1 MSGPRNAL
9 VVDDSRAMR
18 SIIGKF
24 LRELGFEVHEA
35 ASGLDALVRIRQIEG
50 LSLVLVDWNMPE
62 MDGCEFLKR
71 VRQEEAFHD
80 IPIMMVTTES
90 EMEQVAV
97 ALDAGAN
104 EYLMKPF
111 DKQGLLE
118 KLLLLG
124 VDPGEQAA

>member
-1 MSGPRNAL
+1 MKAL

-18 SIIGKF
+18 SILGKY

-35 ASGLDALVRIRQIEG
+35 ASGLQALVDIRKIKG

-62 MDGCEFLKR
+62 MDGCELLER
-71 VRQEEAFHD
+71 VRQEEAFD
-80 IPIMMVTTES
+80 NVPIMMVTTES
-90 EMEQVAV
+90 EMEQVTI

-124 VDPGEQAA
+124 IDPAGEQAA

>member
-1 MSGPRNAL
+1 MKAL

-18 SIIGKF
+18 SIIGKY
-24 LRELGFEVHEA
+24 LRELGFEVFDA
-35 ASGLDALVRIRQIEG
+35 ASGLQALVDIRKIDG

-62 MDGCEFLKR
+62 MDGCEFLQK
-71 VRQEEAFHD
+71 VRNEPQFQD
-80 IPIMMVTTES
+80 VPIMMVTTES

-97 ALDAGAN
+97 ALEAGAN

>member
-1 MSGPRNAL
+1 MKAL

-18 SIIGKF
+18 SILAKY

-35 ASGLDALVRIRQIEG
+35 ASGIEALVEIRKIRG

-62 MDGCEFLKR
+62 MDGCDFLRR
-71 VRQEEAFHD
+71 VREEDEFQD
-80 IPIMMVTTES
+80 VPIMMVTTES
-90 EMEQVAV
+90 EMEQVAI
-97 ALDAGAN
+97 ALEAGAN

-124 VDPGEQAA
+124 IDPSGAQAA

>member
-1 MSGPRNAL
+1 MKAL

-18 SIIGKF
+18 SIIGKY
-24 LRELGFEVHEA
+24 LRELGFEVFEA
-35 ASGLDALVRIRQIEG
+35 ASGMQALVDIRKIEG

-62 MDGCEFLKR
+62 MDGCEFLRK
-71 VRQEEAFHD
+71 VRTEPEFHD
-80 IPIMMVTTES
+80 VPIMMVTTES

-97 ALDAGAN
+97 ALEAGAN

-124 VDPGEQAA
+124 VDPGQQAA

>member
-1 MSGPRNAL
+1 MKAL

-35 ASGLDALVRIRQIEG
+35 ASGLQALVDIRKIEG

-62 MDGCEFLKR
+62 MDGCEFLRR
-71 VRQEEAFHD
+71 VREEVEFQD
-80 IPIMMVTTES
+80 VPIMMVTTES
-90 EMEQVAV
+90 EMQQVAV
-97 ALDAGAN
+97 ALEAGAN

-111 DKQGLLE
+111 NKQGLLE

-124 VDPGEQAA
+124 VDPGDQAA